1 MRNSDFSYTTLNLQ
15 MLMRIRLALNSGK
28 MLIFSTPVPKHYS
41 IKSKYKVDLK
51 KKLESNVH
59 FRNKFRRSNK
69 QKQVFFLKK

>member
-41 IKSKYKVDLK
+41 IKSKDKVDLK
-51 KKLESNVH
+51 KN
-59 FRNKFRRSNK
+59 
-69 QKQVFFLKK
+69 

>member
-15 MLMRIRLALNSGK
+15 MLMRIRLALTSGK

-51 KKLESNVH
+51 KKIRIQCS
-59 FRNKFRRSNK
+59 FPQQIS
-69 QKQVFFLKK
+69 QIQ